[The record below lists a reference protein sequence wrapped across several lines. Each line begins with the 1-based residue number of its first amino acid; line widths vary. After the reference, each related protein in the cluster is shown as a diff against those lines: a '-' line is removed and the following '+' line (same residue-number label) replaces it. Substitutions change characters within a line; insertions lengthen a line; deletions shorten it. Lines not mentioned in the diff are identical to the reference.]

1 MVSAQRSQSQHGTG
15 EMCFIKSQPVGIVTA
30 TFPWPGDSCR
40 ECHSASEV
48 SRGTLQWAR
57 VGERS
62 QVGLLQEGEPGMER
76 VGRVTVRELL
86 RRSPRV
92 FLSE

>member
-1 MVSAQRSQSQHGTG
+1 MAGG
-15 EMCFIKSQPVGIVTA
+15 LVGGGLCVGRVGRGSG
-30 TFPWPGDSCR
+30 WDSCR